1 MSQAGTRSDAGAA
14 LSACFRDEWP
24 KLVAAAARI
33 TGDLS
38 VAEEVVQEAM
48 ASALSRWPFSGIPDR
63 PGAWLL
69 TATRNRAINHVRDE
83 ARRAT
88 QIHAISLLSEQ
99 DEEPAPG
106 LGIIDDRLR
115 LIFTCCHPVLSPE
128 AQAALTL
135 RMVCGLSVR
144 EIARAFLQP
153 EATIAQR
160 ITRAKRTLNESDVGF
175 ETPPE
180 DEWPQR
186 LPAVLSV
193 VYLVFNEGYAPA
205 DGPSAQRDELCDEAL
220 RLGRLLTSL
229 LPGEAEVHGLLAL
242 MELHAS
248 RRATR
253 VDDDGDLVLL
263 PDQDRSLWDRPQIAA
278 GVAALETARG
288 LGEPGPLTLQAEI
301 AARHA
306 LVATWEETDWP
317 AIVGLYDRL
326 FAVTASPVVA
336 LNRAVAVAMQDGP
349 EAGLAEMAPLFE
361 DPTLEDYHLLW
372 AARADLCRRCG
383 RFSEAQRDY
392 QKAIDLATNPSDRR
406 FLAGRLEQC
415 RSDRAS

>member
-1 MSQAGTRSDAGAA
+1 VTDVGARNDAGSA

-38 VAEEVVQEAM
+38 VAEEVVQDAM
-48 ASALSRWPFSGIPDR
+48 AGALSRWPFAGVPDR

-83 ARRAT
+83 SRRAT
-88 QIHAISLLSEQ
+88 RIQAIFVLAEQ
-99 DEEPAPG
+99 DEEPAPDV
-106 LGIIDDRLR
+106 GIIDDRLR
-115 LIFTCCHPVLSPE
+115 LMFTCCHPVLSPE

-160 ITRAKRTLNESDVGF
+160 ISRAKRTLNESNVGF

-180 DEWPQR
+180 GEWPER

-205 DGPSAQRDELCDEAL
+205 EGPSAQRDDLCDEAL
-220 RLGRLLTSL
+220 RLGRLLTSVV
-229 LPGEAEVHGLLAL
+229 PKEGEVHGLLSL

-253 VDDDGDLVLL
+253 VDDGGDLVLL
-263 PDQDRSLWDRPQIAA
+263 PDQDRSLWDRPAIAA
-278 GVAALETARG
+278 GVAALECARG
-288 LGEPGPLTLQAEI
+288 LGESGPLTLQAEI
-301 AARHA
+301 AACHA
-306 LVATWEETDWP
+306 LAATWEETDWA

-326 FAVTASPVVA
+326 LAVTASPVVA
-336 LNRAVAVAMQDGP
+336 LNRAVAVAMRDGA
-349 EAGLAEMAPLFE
+349 EAGLAEMAHLFE
-361 DPTLEDYHLLW
+361 DPTLHEYHLLW
-372 AARADLCRRCG
+372 AARADLWRRCG
-383 RFSEAQRDY
+383 RFSEAERDY
-392 QKAIDLATNPSDRR
+392 QKAIELATNPADRR